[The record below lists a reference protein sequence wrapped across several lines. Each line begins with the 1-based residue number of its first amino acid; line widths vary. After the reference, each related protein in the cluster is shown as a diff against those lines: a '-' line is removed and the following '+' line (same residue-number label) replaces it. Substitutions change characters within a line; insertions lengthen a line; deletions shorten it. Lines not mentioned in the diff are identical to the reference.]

1 MAKWKELPRS
11 IPPRRAIPMR
21 WAYNPTAEEM
31 EKLLDD
37 VFYHVFGFVPV
48 AKYEEDE

>member
-1 MAKWKELPRS
+1 
-11 IPPRRAIPMR
+11 MR

-31 EKLLDD
+31 EKLLDS